1 MSKTK
6 AVKKAG
12 KKIKALTEKQKSEKT
27 RIEKYMNPKGK
38 KMPAG
43 KVKAMIKNIEK
54 DQKKM
59 SGNSPLDETG
69 YGPMA
74 RLDDIIID
82 IKKANPKVAKSI
94 DAKDKK
100 SFNKFQSRIKKENKK
115 KATKSKPKK
124 MKSGG
129 MALRGLGAVI
139 K

>member
-1 MSKTK
+1 MKK
-6 AVKKAG
+6 LIVKKAG
-12 KKIKALTEKQKSEKT
+12 KKLKALTEKQKVKQKPG
-27 RIEKYMNPKGK
+27 IEKYMDSKGK

-54 DQKKM
+54 EQKKM

-115 KATKSKPKK
+115 KATKSRPKK

>member
-1 MSKTK
+1 MKK
-6 AVKKAG
+6 LIVKKAG
-12 KKIKALTEKQKSEKT
+12 KKLKALTEKQKVKQKPG
-27 RIEKYMNPKGK
+27 IEKYMDSKGK

-115 KATKSKPKK
+115 KATKSRPKK

>member
-1 MSKTK
+1 MKK
-6 AVKKAG
+6 LIVKKAG
-12 KKIKALTEKQKSEKT
+12 KKLKALTEKQKVKQKPG
-27 RIEKYMNPKGK
+27 IEKYMDSKGK

-54 DQKKM
+54 EQKKM

-129 MALRGLGAVI
+129 LAMRGLGAVI

>member
-1 MSKTK
+1 
-6 AVKKAG
+6 
-12 KKIKALTEKQKSEKT
+12 
-27 RIEKYMNPKGK
+27 
-38 KMPAG
+38 MPAG

-54 DQKKM
+54 EQKKM

>member
-1 MSKTK
+1 MKK
-6 AVKKAG
+6 VIVKKAG
-12 KKIKALTEKQKSEKT
+12 KKLKALTEKQKVKQKPG
-27 RIEKYMNPKGK
+27 IEKYMDSKGK

-54 DQKKM
+54 EQKKM

-129 MALRGLGAVI
+129 LAMRGLGAVI